1 MVIDEV
7 TIKKLSQPMS
17 ANAIKWKIQTKPN
30 QKGNALVVAYIDA
43 RDVAERLDEVF
54 PGAWSSSFR
63 MSPTGDSLE
72 CTITINSESR
82 SDAGF
87 GDNDKE
93 RYSDALKRAA
103 VQWGVGRFLYRFPTV
118 YAKTEPIGRS
128 FKITDAAKEN
138 LLSLN
143 AVLIKGDK
151 PARFNSI
158 WVINEPT
165 HEENAESQFVA
176 QPEPEKSGHPETSQY
191 SDTEDEHPWYA
202 TSASLSDKLKDS
214 ILRLA
219 EGDLDRAVEV
229 LELHMIRKEA
239 GLDPIW
245 TQTIAVA
252 SLDHAVELEL
262 PQAMVKLTEVIGD
275 DLASAFDYY
284 VLCLR
289 AGYTIDLANANLA
302 RCGNDI
308 AAAMTAAQRDNGK
321 AA

>member
-1 MVIDEV
+1 MK
-7 TIKKLSQPMS
+7 TIEQIVAELSQKLPESLIKTLPAKGLPRYISHQEAKAIGNRVAPNWCWEIKDQGVLEVDVEEKDKNGIGNGKFNKVTKFWVLGRLTIPTENGPIYREAYGHEDSGDPNNIYGDPFSNAEAMS
-17 ANAIKWKIQTKPN
+17 HKRCWAWFGLGLHDLYMATMPRPVFGTPAIVKQSP
-30 QKGNALVVAYIDA
+30 IDSGHP
-43 RDVAERLDEVF
+43 DE
-54 PGAWSSSFR
+54 
-63 MSPTGDSLE
+63 E
-72 CTITINSESR
+72 
-82 SDAGF
+82 
-87 GDNDKE
+87 
-93 RYSDALKRAA
+93 Y
-103 VQWGVGRFLYRFPTV
+103 
-118 YAKTEPIGRS
+118 
-128 FKITDAAKEN
+128 KEN
-138 LLSLN
+138 ATSM
-143 AVLIKGDK
+143 D
-151 PARFNSI
+151 S
-158 WVINEPT
+158 E
-165 HEENAESQFVA
+165 H
-176 QPEPEKSGHPETSQY
+176 PEPE
-191 SDTEDEHPWYA
+191 EDEHPWYA
-202 TSASLSDKLKDS
+202 TSASLSDKLKES

-252 SLDHAVELEL
+252 SLDHATELEL
-262 PQAMVKLTEVIGD
+262 PQAMVKLAEVIGD